1 MTNTEIKVGDLVA
14 PSCDGVVD
22 KALCGL
28 VVDGPFEVGRPFL
41 LFGVRW
47 LNGPQRGERKVCNH
61 RFLALLSD
69 LERVS
74 R

>member
-47 LNGPQRGERKVCNH
+47 LTGPQAGQVDRNIEENLV
-61 RFLALLSD
+61 LLSD
-69 LERVS
+69 PERVS